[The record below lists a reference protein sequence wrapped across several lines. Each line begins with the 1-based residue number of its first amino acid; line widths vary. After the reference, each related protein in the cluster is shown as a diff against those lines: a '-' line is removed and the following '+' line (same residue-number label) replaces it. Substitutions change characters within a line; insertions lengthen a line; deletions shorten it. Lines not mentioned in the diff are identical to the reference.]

1 MTPQSVKRQPAR
13 NSIKLH
19 IEHLVLHGFAPADRH
34 RIADRVQSELAR
46 LMGEGRPMQYLQGP
60 FALERI
66 EAGTFK
72 VAAGASPRATGT
84 QIAHAIYRS
93 LQQSATAPGGLPG
106 SGASQPAIRRGTT
119 IGLRNR

>member
-1 MTPQSVKRQPAR
+1 MAPQPTKRQPAR

-34 RIADRVQSELAR
+34 RIADRVRGELAR
-46 LMGEGRPMQYLQGP
+46 LIGEGNPMPFLKGP
-60 FALERI
+60 SALERV

-72 VAAGASPRATGT
+72 VVAGASPRATGT

-93 LQQSATAPGGLPG
+93 LQQSAAAPAGLP
-106 SGASQPAIRRGTT
+106 PIRPGTR
-119 IGLRNR
+119 IGVRSR

>member
-1 MTPQSVKRQPAR
+1 MTPQPTKRQPAR

-19 IEHLVLHGFAPADRH
+19 IEQLVLHGFASADRH
-34 RIADRVQSELAR
+34 RIADRVRSELAR
-46 LMGEGRPMQYLQGP
+46 LLGEGNPMPFVKGP
-60 FALERI
+60 SALERV

-93 LQQSATAPGGLPG
+93 LQQSAAASGGLPG
-106 SGASQPAIRRGTT
+106 SGAGKPATHSATR
-119 IGLRNR
+119 IGVHNR